1 MKQIRKIVK
10 FVLMEI
16 SNNDIERLIKEIYDL
31 SGYNFFD
38 YSFKSLARRIEKILA
53 LYGCSLDN
61 LIERIRKNPL
71 LIDQLV
77 KEITVNTTEFFRDPV
92 VWIEI
97 EQKVLPELAKR
108 EQIKI
113 WHPGCSYGHEAYS
126 MLILLNEHQLLQKS
140 TIIGTDLNADVLQIA
155 KKGTFRYY
163 IDMEY
168 MKNYDQVLNRNPDKQ
183 VLYTK
188 YFEVD
193 ASKNILNIRPE
204 FLNIIQFYKHDLVTD
219 HYPPNEE
226 FDLIMCRNLLI
237 YFNMDLQNK
246 VIYSF
251 YKTLKI
257 NSFLVLGYY
266 EAMLG
271 AISNSFYKIGHI
283 YTKVK

>member
-1 MKQIRKIVK
+1 
-10 FVLMEI
+10 MEI
-16 SNNDIERLIKEIYDL
+16 SNSDIERLVREIYDL

-38 YSFKSLARRIEKILA
+38 YSYKSLARRIEKILG
-53 LYGCSLDN
+53 LYECSLYD
-61 LIERIRKNPL
+61 LIERMRKNPL
-71 LIDQLV
+71 IVDQLV

-108 EQIKI
+108 EHIKI
-113 WHPGCSYGHEAYS
+113 WHAGCSYGHEAYS
-126 MLILLNEHQLLQKS
+126 MLILLNEHRLLQQS

-168 MKNYDQVLNRNPDKQ
+168 MKNYEQVINRNPDKQ
-183 VLYTK
+183 VPFTK

-193 ASKNILNIRPE
+193 VAKNILNIRPE
-204 FLNIIQFYKHDLVTD
+204 FLNIIKFYKHDLVTD
-219 HYPPNEE
+219 HYPPCEE

-257 NSFLVLGYY
+257 NSYLILGYY

-271 AISNSFYKIGHI
+271 AVSNSFYKSGHV
-283 YTKVK
+283 YTKMK

>member
-1 MKQIRKIVK
+1 
-10 FVLMEI
+10 MEI
-16 SNNDIERLIKEIYDL
+16 HNNDIERLIREIYDL

-53 LYGCSLDN
+53 LYECSLDN
-61 LIERIRKNPL
+61 LIERIKKNPL

-92 VWIEI
+92 VWLEI
-97 EQKVLPELAKR
+97 EQKVLPELANR
-108 EQIKI
+108 EHIKI
-113 WHPGCSYGHEAYS
+113 WHAGCSYGHEAYS

-140 TIIGTDLNADVLQIA
+140 TIIATDLNADALQVA
-155 KKGTFRYY
+155 KKGTFRFH

-168 MKNYDQVLNRNPDKQ
+168 MKNFEQVMNCYPNKQ
-183 VLYTK
+183 VQYTK
-188 YFEVD
+188 YFEAD

-204 FLNIIQFYKHDLVTD
+204 FLNIIKFYKHDVVTD
-219 HYPPNEE
+219 NYPPMEE

-257 NSFLVLGYY
+257 NSFLILGYY
-266 EAMLG
+266 EAILG
-271 AISNSFYKIGHI
+271 SISNNFYKTGHI
-283 YTKVK
+283 YKKVK

>member
-1 MKQIRKIVK
+1 
-10 FVLMEI
+10 MEI
-16 SNNDIERLIKEIYDL
+16 SNSDIDRLVREIYDL

-38 YSFKSLARRIEKILA
+38 YSYKSLARRIEKILG
-53 LYGCSLDN
+53 LYECSIND
-61 LIERIRKNPL
+61 LIERMRKNPL
-71 LIDQLV
+71 VVDQLV

-97 EQKVLPELAKR
+97 EQKILPELAKR
-108 EQIKI
+108 EHIKI
-113 WHPGCSYGHEAYS
+113 WHAGCSYGHEAYS

-168 MKNYDQVLNRNPDKQ
+168 MKNYEQVMNRNPDRQ
-183 VLYTK
+183 VPFTK

-193 ASKNILNIRPE
+193 AAKNILNIRPE
-204 FLNIIQFYKHDLVTD
+204 FLNIIKFYKHDLVTD
-219 HYPPNEE
+219 HFPPNEE

-257 NSFLVLGYY
+257 NSFLILGYY

-271 AISNSFYKIGHI
+271 AVSNSFYKSGHI